1 MRGAFATYV
10 QRTFGKTL
18 ERIGPAPRPGEP
30 ESVAALRPTLL
41 WWLAVY
47 GNDPRIQAYA
57 TELVNAYFA
66 DPARADPG
74 ISGAA
79 LEIVAATAGDR
90 ALFERI
96 RKRLAATTVPVERTR
111 LFAALGRLRDP
122 ALAEEAL
129 SLPGMTFQEGGA
141 IIKSM
146 AASAEGSQRVFAY
159 HRRHYD
165 ELAQRLPPMFLAFLP
180 NFALGQ
186 ACSEDR
192 LAAVHDF
199 YADPKRN
206 VAGTD
211 KELAIREEEVR
222 GCIGL
227 RTREAPSASTYLRTV
242 DPR

>member
-1 MRGAFATYV
+1 VT
-10 QRTFGKTL
+10 
-18 ERIGPAPRPGEP
+18 
-30 ESVAALRPTLL
+30 ALRPTLL

-57 TELVNAYFA
+57 GELADAYLA
-66 DPARADPG
+66 DPASVEPG
-74 ISGAA
+74 LSGVA

-90 ALFERI
+90 ALFARI
-96 RKRLAATTVPVERTR
+96 RKRLDATTVPVERTR

-141 IIKSM
+141 IIKAM

-211 KELAIREEEVR
+211 KELAMREEEVR

-227 RTREAPSASTYLRTV
+227 RTREAPSAATYLRSV